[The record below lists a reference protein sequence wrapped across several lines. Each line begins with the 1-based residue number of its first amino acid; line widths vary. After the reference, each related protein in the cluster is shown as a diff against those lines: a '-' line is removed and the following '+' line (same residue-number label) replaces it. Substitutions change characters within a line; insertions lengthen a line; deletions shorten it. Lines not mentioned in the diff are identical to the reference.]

1 MENTGFFFIKMM
13 WYKNLTRFSLK
24 DVLMSTIQRFIKAQQ
39 GQEMYTPFQQAYNE
53 LRDGSKQSHWIW
65 YIFPQLKQL
74 GFSTTAQYFG
84 IIDFKEAC
92 EYLHNEELFQNYYA
106 VAQLVEQQL
115 KTIPVL
121 TLMSGQLDSKKLVS
135 SLTLFH
141 AAASFLFHQGDTSQ
155 DFLALAS
162 CCERTLAETAKQGYF
177 PCTLTLNFLTS
188 KK

>member
-1 MENTGFFFIKMM
+1 MSSEPVANKVIGYGIFFL
-13 WYKNLTRFSLK
+13 NSNN
-24 DVLMSTIQRFIKAQQ
+24 S
-39 GQEMYTPFQQAYNE
+39 
-53 LRDGSKQSHWIW
+53 GS
-65 YIFPQLKQL
+65 
-74 GFSTTAQYFG
+74 
-84 IIDFKEAC
+84 
-92 EYLHNEELFQNYYA
+92 ELFQNYYA

-121 TLMSGQLDSKKLVS
+121 TLMSGQIDSKKLVS